1 MAPAK
6 TIPADGTRR
15 GPGNGH
21 DASPSNTPRRAKKR
35 LGQNFLVDGG
45 VRSRIVS
52 AADLSPGDTVVEVG
66 PGRGFLT
73 RSLAE
78 RAGPVVAVELDEA
91 LATELD
97 DKGLPGVRVVCA
109 DAREVPVD
117 TLVDEGTAYKL
128 VANLPYYAAS
138 PIIRRFLESRHKPE
152 LMVVM
157 VQREVAQT
165 MTAKQGKK
173 GLLSVA
179 TQVYGRAR
187 VVCHVPPRAFRP
199 TPKVWSSVVRID
211 VYDAPA
217 VPFDSP
223 EGFFEVVR
231 AGFSAPRKQ
240 IRNSLAN
247 GLGIGAGL
255 SESVLVGAGIDPSRR
270 AQTLSVEEWGQLYD
284 AWGNGGRVS

>member
-15 GPGNGH
+15 GPEEGP
-21 DASPSNTPRRAKKR
+21 DAAPSSTPRRARKS

-52 AADLSPGDTVVEVG
+52 AADLSSEDTVVEVG

-73 RSLAE
+73 RALAE
-78 RAGPVVAVELDEA
+78 KAGSVVAVELDAA
-91 LATELD
+91 LASDLTE
-97 DKGLPGVRVVCA
+97 KGLAGVRVLRA
-109 DAREVPVD
+109 DAREVPVES
-117 TLVDEGTAYKL
+117 LIDEATAYKL

-138 PIIRRFLESRHKPE
+138 PIVRRFLESRHKPD

-165 MTAKQGKK
+165 MAARQGKM

-179 TQVYGRAR
+179 TQVYGRPR

-199 TPKVWSSVVRID
+199 APKVWSSIVRID

-240 IRNSLAN
+240 VRNSLAN
-247 GLGIGAGL
+247 GLGVAAARM
-255 SESVLVGAGIDPSRR
+255 EPVLVEAGIDPSRR
-270 AQTLSVEEWGQLYD
+270 PQTLTVAEWGRLHD
-284 AWGNGGRVS
+284 AWRGAGVS

>member
-15 GPGNGH
+15 GPRDGP
-21 DASPSNTPRRAKKR
+21 DAAPSTTPRRARKS

-52 AADLSPGDTVVEVG
+52 AAELTTEDTVVEVG

-73 RSLAE
+73 RALAE
-78 RAGPVVAVELDEA
+78 RAGSVVAVELDAA
-91 LATELD
+91 LAAALEE
-97 DKGLPGVRVVCA
+97 KALPSVRVVCA
-109 DAREVPVD
+109 DAREIPIES
-117 TLVDEGTAYKL
+117 LVGDSAPYKL

-138 PIIRRFLESRHKPE
+138 PIIRRFLESRHKPGV
-152 LMVVM
+152 MVVM
-157 VQREVAQT
+157 VQREVART
-165 MTAKQGKK
+165 MTAKQGKM

-179 TQVYGRAR
+179 TQVYGRPR
-187 VVCHVPPRAFRP
+187 VVCHVPPRAFKP

-211 VYDAPA
+211 VYDAPM
-217 VPFDSP
+217 VPFDSAQ
-223 EGFFEVVR
+223 GFFEVVR

-247 GLGIGAGL
+247 GLDIPSAR
-255 SESVLVGAGIDPSRR
+255 SERVLGEAGIDPSRR
-270 AQTLSVEEWGQLYD
+270 AQTLTVAEWGVLYD
-284 AWGNGGRVS
+284 AWRTGGGS

>member
-15 GPGNGH
+15 GPDEGP
-21 DASPSNTPRRAKKR
+21 DAAPSPAPRRARKS

-52 AADLSPGDTVVEVG
+52 AADLSPEDTVVEVG

-73 RSLAE
+73 RALAE
-78 RAGPVVAVELDEA
+78 YAGSVVAVELDSA
-91 LATELD
+91 LAADLTE
-97 DKGLPGVRVVCA
+97 KGLPGVRVVCA
-109 DAREVPVD
+109 DAREVPVEA
-117 TLVDEGTAYKL
+117 LVEEATAYKL

-138 PIIRRFLESRHKPE
+138 PIVRRFLESRHRPE

-165 MTAKQGKK
+165 MAAKQGKM

-179 TQVYGRAR
+179 TQVYGRPR

-199 TPKVWSSVVRID
+199 APKVWSSVVRID

-223 EGFFEVVR
+223 KGFFEVVR

-240 IRNSLAN
+240 VRNSLAN
-247 GLGIGAGL
+247 GLGMATGE
-255 SESVLVGAGIDPSRR
+255 SESVLAAAGIDPSRR
-270 AQTLSVEEWGQLYD
+270 AQTLTVAEWGQVYD
-284 AWGNGGRVS
+284 ARRSSGHGS

>member
-15 GPGNGH
+15 GPGSGP
-21 DASPSNTPRRAKKR
+21 DAAPSTPPRRARKS

-45 VRSRIVS
+45 VRSRIAS
-52 AADLSPGDTVVEVG
+52 AADLSPEDTVVEVG

-78 RAGPVVAVELDEA
+78 HAGSVVAVELDEA
-91 LATELD
+91 LATGLD
-97 DKGLPGVRVVCA
+97 DKGLPGVHVICA
-109 DAREVPVD
+109 DAREAPAES
-117 TLVDEGTAYKL
+117 LVDGGTAYKL

-138 PIIRRFLESRHKPE
+138 PIIRRFLEADHKPT

-165 MTAKQGKK
+165 MTARQGKM

-179 TQVYGRAR
+179 TQVYGRPR

-199 TPKVWSSVVRID
+199 APKVWSSVVRID
-211 VYDAPA
+211 VYDAPV
-217 VPFDSP
+217 VPFGSP

-231 AGFSAPRKQ
+231 AGFRAPRKQ

-247 GLGIGAGL
+247 GLGIAGAE
-255 SESVLVGAGIDPSRR
+255 SEPVLVEAGIDPSRR
-270 AQTLSVEEWGQLYD
+270 PQTLSVAEWGRLYD
-284 AWGNGGRVS
+284 AWRSGGRS

>member
-6 TIPADGTRR
+6 TIPADGTRKCPR
-15 GPGNGH
+15 HGS
-21 DASPSNTPRRAKKR
+21 DASPPTTPHRARKS

-45 VRSRIVS
+45 FRSRIVS
-52 AADLSPGDTVVEVG
+52 AADLSPQDTVVEVG

-78 RAGPVVAVELDEA
+78 RAGSVVAVELDEA
-91 LATELD
+91 LAKGLE
-97 DKGLPGVRVVCA
+97 DKGLPGVRVVCG
-109 DAREVPVD
+109 DAREVPLES
-117 TLVDEGTAYKL
+117 LVDGAAAYKL

-138 PIIRRFLESRHKPE
+138 PIVRRFLESRHKPE
-152 LMVVM
+152 IMVVM

-165 MTAKQGKK
+165 MTAKQGKM

-179 TQVYGRAR
+179 TQVYGRSR
-187 VVCHVPPRAFRP
+187 IVCHVPPRAFRP
-199 TPKVWSSVVRID
+199 APKVWSSVVRID
-211 VYDAPA
+211 VYDSPV

-240 IRNSLAN
+240 VRNSLAN
-247 GLGIGAGL
+247 GLGIAGAQ
-255 SESVLVGAGIDPSRR
+255 SEPVLIAAGIDPTRR
-270 AQTLSVEEWGQLYD
+270 PQTLTVAEWGQLYD
-284 AWGNGGRVS
+284 AWRSGGGS